1 MLPLTG
7 FRTQVLSSL
16 FFTAFLTACAATPAP
31 LQQNLKA
38 ETDDLAM
45 TVDWALTLLEQQGRE
60 NVLVVFDIDNT
71 LLAMEQGLGSDQ
83 WYYWQKDLGM
93 EDPCSPMLV
102 ADRFAVQGAI
112 FHASAMRPTQA
123 DAAEQV
129 ARVQRAGVRTIA
141 LTSRGSD
148 YQLQTFRELRRAGI
162 SFWETALE
170 PARGW
175 PDSFVPEGGSRP
187 ALYQDGVFLTAGQH
201 KGVMLQALLDKTG
214 TPTPAV
220 IVMVDDKQENLDAVL
235 EGFADSPAVVH
246 AWRYTREDGEVETF
260 DAEEAD
266 RRWQQVY
273 PALKQVQGV
282 FGADNFDLPDSYSPE
297 CAE

>member
-1 MLPLTG
+1 MLSLIGSRTRPLLA
-7 FRTQVLSSL
+7 V
-16 FFTAFLTACAATPAP
+16 FFAAFLTACAATPAP
-31 LQQNLKA
+31 VQQNLKA

-45 TVDWALTLLEQQGRE
+45 ATDWALTLAENHGRE

-83 WYYWQKDLGM
+83 WYYWQKDLAK

-102 ADRFAVQGAI
+102 ADRFAVQGAV

-123 DAAEQV
+123 DAGEQV
-129 ARVQRAGVRTIA
+129 AQIQQAGISTIA

-175 PDSFVPEGGSRP
+175 PEPFVPEGGSRP

-201 KGVMLQALLDKTG
+201 KGDMLQALLAKTG
-214 TPTPAV
+214 TPTPSV
-220 IVMVDDKQENLDAVL
+220 IVMIDDKQENLDAVL
-235 EGFADSPAVVH
+235 EGFADSPAAVH
-246 AWRYTREDGEVETF
+246 AWRYTREDGEVEAF
-260 DAEEAD
+260 DAEVAD
-266 RRWQQVY
+266 RQWQEIY
-273 PALKQVQGV
+273 PALRQVQGV
-282 FGADNFDLPDSYSPE
+282 FGADNYELPERNRPE
-297 CAE
+297 CTN

>member
-16 FFTAFLTACAATPAP
+16 FFTAFLTACTATPAP

-214 TPTPAV
+214 TPAPAV